1 MAPEADRFS
10 YNIRNFGRWVACAI
24 GFLSIWFACIFFGF
38 VIPMETF
45 DHGDVVSAAWAGILA
60 TLGAVIG
67 PVLAFFV
74 IRYISR
80 RVF

>member
-1 MAPEADRFS
+1 M
-10 YNIRNFGRWVACAI
+10 
-24 GFLSIWFACIFFGF
+24 GFLSIWFACIFVGF

-45 DHGDVVSAAWAGILA
+45 DHGDVQSALWATVLA
-60 TLGAVIG
+60 SLGAVMG

-80 RVF
+80 RVFDAPRPSKSVPPT